1 MIGWMVACTIPFW
14 FAISELFVQGWSDED
29 NYRYQRAPP
38 LHYPDEEDT
47 PDAIDYLVFKTK

>member
-1 MIGWMVACTIPFW
+1 MVACTIPFW